1 MKNWIGKFLFGVGV
15 LHTLVGIILLT
26 PLVGEELLADG
37 LFNSINGQP
46 KREAFLWFLM
56 SGFFMLIIGAML
68 NFMEQQ
74 NCDLPNF
81 LGWALLSVTI
91 FAVFLSPISGG
102 WLILVPAIALILKT
116 KRS

>member
-1 MKNWIGKFLFGVGV
+1 MKNWIGKFLFGIGA
-15 LHTLVGIILLT
+15 LHTLVGVLLLT

-56 SGFFMLIIGAML
+56 SGFFMLITGGLI
-68 NFMEQQ
+68 NFMEKNGQKI
-74 NCDLPNF
+74 PTF
-81 LGWALLSVTI
+81 LGWSLLAVTI

-102 WLILVPAIALILKT
+102 WLIFIPAIALIINRKND
-116 KRS
+116 